1 VFDDSNLYYYRA
13 RYYDPELQRFLS
25 LDPIGFS
32 SGDFNFYRY
41 VGNDPVN
48 LMDPDGKTPVH
59 VAMALAA
66 AFAKSYN
73 KLKGY
78 SVSINHARANHSWGY
93 YWKTTT
99 VTKTDRCG
107 RTHTKTKRSRKKCF
121 KKHLEVKVFNKGRYV
136 THVQIPYGSCGDRQ

>member
-48 LMDPDGKTPVH
+48 FLDPYGS
-59 VAMALAA
+59 
-66 AFAKSYN
+66 AKFCP
-73 KLKGY
+73 KK
-78 SVSINHARANHSWGY
+78 
-93 YWKTTT
+93 K
-99 VTKTDRCG
+99 
-107 RTHTKTKRSRKKCF
+107 TKTKTVWKSFKDACGRIVKRKQKIIIDIVLGIACQF
-121 KKHLEVKVFNKGRYV
+121 ADPNIVPEDRPRQKDYTEQVQRKQGQTKEGKK
-136 THVQIPYGSCGDRQ
+136 